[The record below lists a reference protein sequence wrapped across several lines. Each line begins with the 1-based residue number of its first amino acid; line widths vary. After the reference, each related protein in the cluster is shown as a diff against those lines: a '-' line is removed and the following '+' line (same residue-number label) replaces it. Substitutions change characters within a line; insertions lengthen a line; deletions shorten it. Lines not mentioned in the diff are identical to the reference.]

1 LRWYIELDFQ
11 RAEHSK
17 RNGENAMNG
26 SRRQLLTRAVAAAA
40 AIATSPSAFAQ
51 LAWNRGA
58 QAPTEADY
66 FDGTAFDHGVEY
78 RATNMALIPKEFRP
92 QITSEIIDPEPGGLV
107 IDTREHFLYLTRAD
121 GTAIRYAVGVGREG
135 FQWFGSAKVMRK
147 GGWPTWTPPTE
158 MVKRNPDISPAT
170 MKGGAL
176 NPMGPRALYLY
187 RDGRDL
193 LYRIHGTLEPWTI
206 GSDVS
211 SGCIRLLP
219 EDLIDLYDRVPTGT
233 DVLVMKHLV

>member
-1 LRWYIELDFQ
+1 
-11 RAEHSK
+11 
-17 RNGENAMNG
+17 MNG
-26 SRRQLLTRAVAAAA
+26 SRRQLLTGTLTAAT
-40 AIATSPSAFAQ
+40 AIATSSSAFAQ
-51 LAWNRGA
+51 LAWNRRA

-66 FDGTAFDHGVEY
+66 FHGTAFDHGVEY

-92 QITSEIIDPEPGGLV
+92 QITSEIIDPEPGRLV

-147 GGWPTWTPPTE
+147 GVWPTWTPPTE

>member
-1 LRWYIELDFQ
+1 MAIFQ
-11 RAEHSK
+11 
-17 RNGENAMNG
+17 
-26 SRRQLLTRAVAAAA
+26 SRRSVLKGAAAA
-40 AIATSPSAFAQ
+40 ALTITGVAPLSCPVPAWGQSAVVP
-51 LAWNRGA
+51 R
-58 QAPTEADY
+58 EEDY
-66 FDGTAFDHGVEY
+66 FSGTAVDHGIEY
-78 RATNMALIPKEFRP
+78 RRTNLALIPQAFRP
-92 QITSEIIDPEPGGLV
+92 QITREIVDPEPGRLV
-107 IDTREHFLYLTRAD
+107 VDTREHFLYLTRAD

-135 FQWFGSAKVMRK
+135 FQWFGSAQVMRK
-147 GGWPTWTPPTE
+147 AVWPTWTPPPE
-158 MVKRNPDISPAT
+158 MVKRNPDISPGT
-170 MKGGAL
+170 MKGGRD

-233 DVLVMKHLV
+233 QVLVMRHLV

>member
-1 LRWYIELDFQ
+1 MEVDGNCSRAPWRPRLQSQPVHQ
-11 RAEHSK
+11 RLLSWHGTEG
-17 RNGENAMNG
+17 RRR
-26 SRRQLLTRAVAAAA
+26 RRQR
-40 AIATSPSAFAQ
+40 IIS
-51 LAWNRGA
+51 
-58 QAPTEADY
+58 
-66 FDGTAFDHGVEY
+66 TAL

-92 QITSEIIDPEPGGLV
+92 QITSEIIDPEPGRLV

-147 GGWPTWTPPTE
+147 GVWPTWTPPTE

-233 DVLVMKHLV
+233 DVLVMKYLV